1 MTPTWQQ
8 ENGQHLFLSC
18 IFTQVLSF
26 FFIPSSSLL
35 IVFLYC
41 LCRERQTVML
51 LTISCKVLG
60 NVYLFFIFQP
70 QIIRLCNST
79 VKSDTQLILHGRIA
93 IVAAFVLSIY
103 AVVFPLLFTVMQFL
117 FSVSFV
123 PMIKSGKLNTIFLLG
138 CPHYIVPQP
147 PIQGKWFTKM
157 NSVYCLAHVT
167 LLTLD
172 GVCKTF
178 FLLIF
183 SL

>member
-1 MTPTWQQ
+1 MIPTWQQ

-18 IFTQVLSF
+18 IFTQLLS

-41 LCRERQTVML
+41 LCREWQTVML

-79 VKSDTQLILHGRIA
+79 VKSDTYLILHGRIA

-123 PMIKSGKLNTIFLLG
+123 PMIKSGKLNTIFFVGMSTLHSPLATH
-138 CPHYIVPQP
+138 PR
-147 PIQGKWFTKM
+147 KM
-157 NSVYCLAHVT
+157 VH
-167 LLTLD
+167 
-172 GVCKTF
+172 
-178 FLLIF
+178 
-183 SL
+183 